1 MRRGV
6 RCPGDGDNAS
16 GARWAGLRRQSEE
29 GEVVGR
35 NRKRGHHYAEEGE
48 YIYDYAE
55 EAEAEGMN

>member
-6 RCPGDGDNAS
+6 RCPEDGDNAS

-29 GEVVGR
+29 GEVVRR
-35 NRKRGHHYAEEGE
+35 NRKRGHYTEDGE
-48 YIYDYAE
+48 YIYLYAE